1 MKLPIYLDYSATTP
15 VAPRVAKKMMDF
27 LGQDGIFGNSGSRS
41 HVFGWKADE
50 AIEIARNQVADLINA
65 DPREIVWTSGA
76 TEANNLAIKGVAEFY
91 SKKGKHIITSTI
103 EHKAVLDPCRDLER
117 LGYDVTYLT
126 PNKQGIIEPKEVEK
140 AIRND
145 TILVSLMHVN
155 NEIGSINNVAS
166 IGEITRKNGIF
177 FHVDSVQ
184 SLGKLPINMQEIK
197 VDLLSISAHKC
208 YGPKGIGVLF
218 VRRKPRVRI
227 QAQILGG
234 SQERGMRSGTLATHQ
249 IVGMGEACVIA
260 KETMAEDY
268 SRIKKLRKQ
277 LIDGIQDLEA
287 IQINGDIDNGIASI
301 LNISFAYIEGESLM
315 MSLSDIAVSSGSAC
329 TSASLEPSYVLRSLG
344 LEDDMAHSSIRFSI
358 GRFTTE
364 EEIQYTVKKI
374 RAAVKKL
381 RDLSPLWDMYKEGI
395 DLKTVQWAEH

>member
-155 NEIGSINNVAS
+155 NEIGSI
-166 IGEITRKNGIF
+166 IM
-177 FHVDSVQ
+177 
-184 SLGKLPINMQEIK
+184 LP
-197 VDLLSISAHKC
+197 LLEK
-208 YGPKGIGVLF
+208 
-218 VRRKPRVRI
+218 
-227 QAQILGG
+227 
-234 SQERGMRSGTLATHQ
+234 
-249 IVGMGEACVIA
+249 
-260 KETMAEDY
+260 
-268 SRIKKLRKQ
+268 
-277 LIDGIQDLEA
+277 
-287 IQINGDIDNGIASI
+287 
-301 LNISFAYIEGESLM
+301 
-315 MSLSDIAVSSGSAC
+315 
-329 TSASLEPSYVLRSLG
+329 
-344 LEDDMAHSSIRFSI
+344 
-358 GRFTTE
+358 
-364 EEIQYTVKKI
+364 
-374 RAAVKKL
+374 
-381 RDLSPLWDMYKEGI
+381 
-395 DLKTVQWAEH
+395 

>member
-1 MKLPIYLDYSATTP
+1 
-15 VAPRVAKKMMDF
+15 
-27 LGQDGIFGNSGSRS
+27 
-41 HVFGWKADE
+41 
-50 AIEIARNQVADLINA
+50 
-65 DPREIVWTSGA
+65 
-76 TEANNLAIKGVAEFY
+76 
-91 SKKGKHIITSTI
+91 
-103 EHKAVLDPCRDLER
+103 
-117 LGYDVTYLT
+117 
-126 PNKQGIIEPKEVEK
+126 
-140 AIRND
+140 
-145 TILVSLMHVN
+145 
-155 NEIGSINNVAS
+155 
-166 IGEITRKNGIF
+166 
-177 FHVDSVQ
+177 
-184 SLGKLPINMQEIK
+184 MQEIK